1 MHRAEY
7 AKHSINRIPYQDFP
21 INRRLYMPIWRWE
34 EGGEVESAGNINN
47 NTAVL
52 LNYIVKK
59 QNNVL

>member
-21 INRRLYMPIWRWE
+21 INRRLYMPFWRG